1 MIKRILFTLV
11 FLTLGAITIAQ
22 EETSSESS
30 DKKTND
36 FSKNTAY
43 FELLGKGLLYS
54 FNYER
59 EIYRIDEKLAFNGSI
74 GFSILPGFTDIE
86 KSKDRVFPFEI
97 NAKYSFGKHHVV
109 FGYGTTLWKY
119 KVLDITIDNSNIGG
133 PPAEPTLKEMKEWF
147 AHIVLEYRF
156 QNPEGGIMA
165 KAGISPLY
173 FDYMSNSAFTKN
185 SNAQFSINL
194 GVGYSF

>member
-11 FLTLGAITIAQ
+11 FLTSVVFVNAQ
-22 EETSSESS
+22 EEDDGRSTE
-30 DKKTND
+30 KKD
-36 FSKNTAY
+36 YVFSKNTAY

-59 EIYRIDEKLAFNGSI
+59 EIYRIDEKLAFNGSV

-86 KSKDRVFPFEI
+86 KTKDRVYPLEI
-97 NAKYSFGKHHVV
+97 NAKYSFGSHHVV
-109 FGYGTTLWKY
+109 LGYGTTLWKY
-119 KVLDITIDNSNIGG
+119 KVLDIKIDNSNIGG

-147 AHIVLEYRF
+147 AHLVLEYRY
-156 QNPEGGIMA
+156 QKPEGGIMA

-173 FDYMSNSAFTKN
+173 FDYMSHSAFSKN
-185 SNAQFSINL
+185 TNAQFSINL